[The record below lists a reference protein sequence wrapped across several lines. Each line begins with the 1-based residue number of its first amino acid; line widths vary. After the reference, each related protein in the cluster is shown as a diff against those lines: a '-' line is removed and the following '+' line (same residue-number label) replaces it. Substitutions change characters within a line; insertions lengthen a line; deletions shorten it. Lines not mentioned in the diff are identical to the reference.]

1 MEFGV
6 DEAGKGPVL
15 GPMVAACAFGPEEA
29 LPDDVDDSKRLSP
42 GDRERIAGRLRNHPD
57 VLTGVVAVPP
67 DRIDDPTTDMNSLTV
82 EAHAAAITEAGV
94 PDGSEGLA
102 DAADV
107 DADRFA
113 RRVTEAVDRRV
124 TVRAA
129 HRADESSAMVGA
141 ASVLAKV
148 ERDAALA
155 RLAADYEG
163 FDLGSG
169 YPSDPT
175 TRTFLREY
183 VRDRGDLPACARATW
198 KTSEDVLAAAEQ
210 SSLDGF

>member
-29 LPDDVDDSKRLSP
+29 LPGGVDDSKRLAP
-42 GDRERIAGRLRNHPD
+42 AERERIAGRLRDHPS
-57 VLTGVVAVPP
+57 VRTGVVHVPP
-67 DRIDDPTTDMNSLTV
+67 ARIDGGADMNSLTV
-82 EAHAAAITEAGV
+82 EAHAEAIEDAGV
-94 PDGSEGLA
+94 PDGCEGLA

-107 DADRFA
+107 DAARFA
-113 RRVTEAVDRRV
+113 RRVTDALEGTV

-129 HRADESSAMVGA
+129 HRADESSALVGA

-155 RLAADYEG
+155 RLAVDYEG
-163 FDLGSG
+163 YDLGSG

-183 VRDRGDLPACARATW
+183 VCDRGALPACARESW
-198 KTSEDVLAAAEQ
+198 KTSRDVLAAAEQ
-210 SSLDGF
+210 SVLDAF